1 LNIVLGSGDHGMCRG
16 RCCKGRMSGWL
27 CACMVHTGAAER
39 RRSVADGVMSGGGS
53 DGPGGPG
60 MGGGIP

>member
-1 LNIVLGSGDHGMCRG
+1 MDGCVLAWFTQG
-16 RCCKGRMSGWL
+16 L
-27 CACMVHTGAAER
+27 LR
-39 RRSVADGVMSGGGS
+39 RRSVADGVMSGGS

>member
-1 LNIVLGSGDHGMCRG
+1 MCRG

-27 CACMVHTGAAER
+27 CACMVHTRAAER